1 VVEEAEG
8 VVMVVRCGGGVEAEV
23 VGMEVVVQE
32 VRVSGGVEA
41 GVVRSWRR

>member
-1 VVEEAEG
+1 VEVVW
-8 VVMVVRCGGGVEAEV
+8 RAEV